1 MSDIVKVIQES
12 GLEKPTAET
21 LQNSFLPFFQ
31 RAQEWKEK
39 AGTIAVTDESQ
50 KAEMQLAR
58 TARLELKQIRV
69 EADKTRKALKED
81 SLRYGKAVQGVYNVI
96 EYLIAPIEEYLETQ
110 EKFAEIQA
118 ANRNSA
124 LAELRNTELAAYRDF
139 VPYNLDLGGMPEEDY
154 AKLLNGAKLQLSA
167 KVEAERKA
175 EQERIER
182 EKAET
187 EERERVRQENER
199 LKAEAAERE
208 KQIAA
213 ERAEAAKRAES
224 ERIERERIEAEARAE
239 AEAER
244 KETEKKAR
252 IEREKLEA
260 ARKEA
265 EAKAAAERS
274 ERERIE
280 AEIRDKAEREAAEL
294 RAKAEAER
302 KAKAAPDREK
312 LIAFAENLNALVYPT
327 TSTEEAGNLINRV
340 REAIGKIAVS
350 LSSEANKL

>member
-12 GLEKPTAET
+12 GLEKPTAES
-21 LQNSFLPFFQ
+21 LQKSFMPFFEK
-31 RAQEWKEK
+31 AQEWKTK
-39 AGTIAVTDESQ
+39 AETIVVTDESQ
-50 KAEMQLAR
+50 KAEMALAR

-69 EADKTRKALKED
+69 EADKTRQALKED

-96 EYLIAPIEEYLETQ
+96 EFLIKPIEGYLETQ

-118 ANRNSA
+118 ANRKAA
-124 LAELRNTELAAYRDF
+124 LADLRNTELAPYRDF
-139 VPYNLDLGGMPEEDY
+139 VPYNLDLGGMSEEDY
-154 AKLLNGAKLQLSA
+154 TKLLNGAKLQLSA
-167 KVEAERKA
+167 KLEAERKA

-182 EKAET
+182 AKAEA
-187 EERERVRQENER
+187 EERERVRLENER
-199 LKAEAAERE
+199 LKVEAAERE
-208 KQIAA
+208 RQIAA
-213 ERAEAAKRAES
+213 ERV
-224 ERIERERIEAEARAE
+224 EREKVEAEARAK

-244 KETEKKAR
+244 KEAEEKAR

-265 EAKAAAERS
+265 EAKAAAERA

-280 AEIRDKAEREAAEL
+280 AEMKAKAEKEAAEK
-294 RAKAEAER
+294 RARDEAER

-312 LIAFAENLNALVYPT
+312 LIIFAESLNALVYPT
-327 TSTEEAGNLINRV
+327 TTTEEAGSLINRV